1 MKIILLILFFPFL
14 EITLFF
20 VFLIKFGLLISLAE
34 IIVTFSL
41 GFLLLSINK
50 KLLFE
55 NSFQNFAT
63 FHFDKNIIEKNKH
76 NVFLIFGSIFILIPG
91 YISDLIGFLIMFKFV
106 QNIIMNVIFNR
117 LKNFNLKKQTVNM
130 DQSEIIEGEF
140 YDLHDIKR
148 NISKEKKQDSN
159 D

>member
-148 NISKEKKQDSN
+148 NISKEKK
-159 D
+159 